1 MIVHFWE
8 NDAAQKDVVNA
19 IDDYLFDVVKGEKG
33 IELSIDVMDE
43 LIEKTMTVARHRSG
57 K

>member
-1 MIVHFWE
+1 
-8 NDAAQKDVVNA
+8 
-19 IDDYLFDVVKGEKG
+19 VVKGEKG